1 MICNFCIDILHEELH
16 DNSINSK
23 KMNISPRSIKDKLD
37 QYIIGQEEAKRIVSV
52 AVYNHLLKI
61 HYNLDN
67 VRKGN
72 ILLIGP
78 TGNGKTYLVQILA
91 KILNVP
97 FTIADATTLT
107 SAGYVG
113 SDCET
118 MFQPLIGKYSPEDI
132 SKSIICI
139 DECFPGDTEIM
150 TNEGF
155 KRLDKLNK
163 NELILQ
169 YNSDN
174 SLEFVKP
181 EQYIKRHYNG
191 KLLKITKGNFVHLST
206 PDHDRVLLTIGGK
219 LLKKPSCKSTSE
231 HYRIPISG
239 ILSNVEYNISDEL
252 IKFMVSFCADGCIK
266 NNKYGYI
273 SFKKKCKN
281 DRFKRIIDN
290 LGIKYSL
297 NISKNYFNYYLGN
310 LEKLNIFD
318 NTDGV
323 LIKKFERNLLFL
335 LSLRQRLLLIN
346 ELKYWDGYI
355 YKSLKNSF
363 QFFTSDFS
371 QATLIQELCHI
382 SNLRAWIYPRKKCG
396 YRDNYSVTIRFMN
409 YRGQQ
414 KNKIEYVNFNDYVHC
429 VEVPSGMIMIK
440 QNGCIQISGN
450 CDKKARKSGPNTSL
464 TQDVSGEAVMYSL
477 LKMIEGSHVDV
488 PMTGMRKHPHGDK
501 ITIDTT
507 NILFIFCGA
516 FNGLEEIIARRL
528 NKTRIGFD
536 NVKGQDDKNLLRL
549 VEHEDLVQ
557 FGLIPELVGRIPII
571 GVLDELNIDDLCRI
585 LKEPKDNIIDQY
597 KTLLGADKINI
608 SFPDETIRKIAETA
622 HNKRIGARGLKSV
635 IEKLMMS
642 FMYNVDRN
650 EPKDY
655 DIIWEEK

>member
-1 MICNFCIDILHEELH
+1 MKCYFCNSDEGDVKKLFSSEDSGIMICNFCIDILYGELH
-16 DNSINSK
+16 NNSINSK

-37 QYIIGQEEAKRIVSV
+37 QYIIGQDEAKRIVSV

-61 HYNLDN
+61 HYNLNN

-78 TGNGKTYLVQILA
+78 TGNGKTYICEILA

-118 MFQPLIGKYSPEDI
+118 IFQPLIGKYSPEDI
-132 SKSIICI
+132 SKSIICT
-139 DECFPGDTEIM
+139 DEI
-150 TNEGF
+150 
-155 KRLDKLNK
+155 
-163 NELILQ
+163 
-169 YNSDN
+169 
-174 SLEFVKP
+174 
-181 EQYIKRHYNG
+181 
-191 KLLKITKGNFVHLST
+191 
-206 PDHDRVLLTIGGK
+206 
-219 LLKKPSCKSTSE
+219 
-231 HYRIPISG
+231 
-239 ILSNVEYNISDEL
+239 
-252 IKFMVSFCADGCIK
+252 
-266 NNKYGYI
+266 
-273 SFKKKCKN
+273 
-281 DRFKRIIDN
+281 
-290 LGIKYSL
+290 
-297 NISKNYFNYYLGN
+297 
-310 LEKLNIFD
+310 
-318 NTDGV
+318 
-323 LIKKFERNLLFL
+323 
-335 LSLRQRLLLIN
+335 
-346 ELKYWDGYI
+346 
-355 YKSLKNSF
+355 
-363 QFFTSDFS
+363 
-371 QATLIQELCHI
+371 
-382 SNLRAWIYPRKKCG
+382 
-396 YRDNYSVTIRFMN
+396 
-409 YRGQQ
+409 
-414 KNKIEYVNFNDYVHC
+414 
-429 VEVPSGMIMIK
+429 
-440 QNGCIQISGN
+440 
-450 CDKKARKSGPNTSL
+450 DKKARKSGPNTSL

-528 NKTRIGFD
+528 NKNKIGFD

-549 VEHEDLVQ
+549 VEHEDLIQ

-585 LKEPKDNIIDQY
+585 LKEPKDNLVDQY

-635 IEKLMMS
+635 IEKLMMN